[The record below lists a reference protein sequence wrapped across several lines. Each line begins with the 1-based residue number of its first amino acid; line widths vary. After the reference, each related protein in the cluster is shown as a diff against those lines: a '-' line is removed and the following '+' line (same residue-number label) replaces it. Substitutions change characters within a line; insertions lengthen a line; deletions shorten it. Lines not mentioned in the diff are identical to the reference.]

1 MLDAL
6 LPVTQFVAFDSRS
19 LSTEP
24 CTAGL
29 AKTWHCTSYCGNPYM
44 YVGSEL
50 TVTPQGLCGVVR
62 ARMCVCWFH
71 KVCVVW

>member
-6 LPVTQFVAFDSRS
+6 LPVTQFVAFDCRS

-29 AKTWHCTSYCGNPYM
+29 AKTWHCTYM

-50 TVTPQGLCGVVR
+50 MVTPQGLCGVVR
-62 ARMCVCWFH
+62 VRMCVCWFH